1 MQNKRCFLV
10 TAYCN
15 TEEKKQVLEDTLKNI
30 SKYGLDIILF
40 SHFPVEQ
47 NIYDLTTYCIYD
59 YSNPVISSESGR
71 SIVNWEKLY
80 LNNIPFKLN
89 THAVDYG
96 YAAAQQMKRGILF
109 ADKIGYEEVIVLN
122 YDLTVTD
129 KMVRDFYSQ
138 LETYDSV
145 TLMYDSVL
153 VTADK
158 PKAVY
163 LAWFALKIKTYI
175 DKIKTISLEE
185 YRANIQENIV
195 EQYMYTKVTGIN
207 SLEIPESEWGDPV
220 AENETISTSIIMEG
234 SVMSKFV
241 EKDFNWFVGHE
252 ILYRMDTRMDSGKE
266 LLLLWNFDKNLE
278 VEIKIK
284 GITYSKLT
292 VPKQLE
298 YQLIHLPFDHETF
311 IQNIQDIVI
320 VVNDWKIPNNFLALN
335 KMSSIEIAPNE

>member
-1 MQNKRCFLV
+1 M
-10 TAYCN
+10 
-15 TEEKKQVLEDTLKNI
+15 
-30 SKYGLDIILF
+30 
-40 SHFPVEQ
+40 VE
-47 NIYDLTTYCIYD
+47 
-59 YSNPVISSESGR
+59 
-71 SIVNWEKLY
+71 
-80 LNNIPFKLN
+80 
-89 THAVDYG
+89 
-96 YAAAQQMKRGILF
+96 
-109 ADKIGYEEVIVLN
+109 
-122 YDLTVTD
+122 
-129 KMVRDFYSQ
+129 DFYSQ
-138 LETYDSV
+138 LNKYDSI
-145 TLMYDSVL
+145 TLMYGRE
-153 VTADK
+153 
-158 PKAVY
+158 KAVY

-207 SLEIPESEWGDPV
+207 SLEIPESEWGGPV
-220 AENETISTSIIMEG
+220 AENETISTSIMMEG

-335 KMSSIEIAPNE
+335 KMSSIEIAHNE